1 MLNSHVTANCIVP
14 RAVWGQF
21 LPMPVMVGPGGGKL
35 SVVNGA
41 NREQV
46 ELKPAQGQIA
56 IHHELAEC
64 VSDDYVMYCKFCG
77 EVGTQAEWS
86 ELLRRGFIA
95 QVVSGG

>member
-1 MLNSHVTANCIVP
+1 MLNSRVTANCIVP

-56 IHHELAEC
+56 IHHELRIHEGT
-64 VSDDYVMYCKFCG
+64 DYVMYCIYCG
-77 EVGTQAEWS
+77 ELGTQAEWS
-86 ELLRRGFIA
+86 EMLRRGF
-95 QVVSGG
+95 VVSGVGGG